1 MHMRRG
7 AFTLAVGD
15 ALGEGWIDQVLGAVR
30 DQVGRGDRGGRTYF
44 RHPLADGAS
53 DVPSDCMSEAFVK
66 VYARR
71 RAHNLLRRLRRG
83 RAEKEAAGFK
93 AFQSAG
99 VPSVELM
106 AWGEERR
113 RGLWERGLVVTR
125 FVNAPNLFSV
135 LARSGDHDILR
146 DGASFLAGLH
156 KKGLAHGDA
165 GLTNFLAGPS
175 GLLAL
180 DLSEWAPECT
190 TNRINDA
197 ARMAGSALAA
207 GLPPDSADEFFEHYL
222 SAADMPGLDAQRARF
237 KRRARRAA
245 VEDVSRL
252 FDAHPIG
259 SLESHDALQT
269 VLDAAPPGRVL
280 DAPCGEG
287 VLAEFLRVRGWD
299 VQCADIDPALYRLDR
314 APMTTVDLNRP
325 LPYQSAS
332 FDAVVCANALHRL
345 FNPAGAVAEFHR
357 LLRPGG
363 RLYLNVNN
371 YASLGR
377 RLRFLLYGSLD
388 NALNSG
394 GCKQTIDNPEA
405 HVRTALLLPQL
416 VNHLRAAGFTPPVL
430 YPAARPRTHVLSV
443 PLTWLVLGA
452 SLLVPAKSRERN
464 CLPFTNSA
472 SVLGG
477 GRYVVIEA
485 TKV

>member
-1 MHMRRG
+1 MQVRRG

-15 ALGEGWIDQVLGAVR
+15 TVDEGWIDRVLGAVR
-30 DQVGRGDRGGRTYF
+30 DHVGRGGRTYF
-44 RHPLADGAS
+44 RHPLAGFES
-53 DVPSDCMSEAFVK
+53 DTPQDCPGEAFVK
-66 VYARR
+66 VYSRR

-83 RAEKEAAGFK
+83 RAEKEAAGFR

-125 FVNAPNLFSV
+125 FINTPNLFSV
-135 LARSGDHDILR
+135 LMRSRDHGILR
-146 DGASFLAGLH
+146 DGAIFLANLH
-156 KKGLAHGDA
+156 RKGLAHGDA
-165 GLTNFLAGPS
+165 GLTNFLPGPS

-180 DLSEWAPECT
+180 DLSEWRREST
-190 TNRINDA
+190 SGRINDA

-207 GLPPDSADEFFEHYL
+207 GLPPDSAEEFFEHYL
-222 SAADMPGLDAQRARF
+222 TAAGIPALDAERAQFNRQ
-237 KRRARRAA
+237 ARRAA
-245 VEDVSRL
+245 AEDFSRL
-252 FDAHPIG
+252 FDAHAIG
-259 SLESHDALQT
+259 SLRSHDALKT

-280 DAPCGEG
+280 DAPSGHG

-299 VQCADIDPALYRLDR
+299 VHCADIDPALHRLDR
-314 APMTTVDLNRP
+314 VPMTAVDLNRP
-325 LPYQSAS
+325 LPYQSES

-357 LLRPGG
+357 LLRRGG
-363 RLYLNVNN
+363 RLYLNINN

-405 HVRTALLLPQL
+405 NVRVALMLPQL
-416 VNHLRAAGFTPPVL
+416 INHLRAAGFAQPVL
-430 YPAARPRTHVLSV
+430 YPADRSRTQGLSI
-443 PLTWLVLGA
+443 PLTWLVAGA

-477 GRYVVIEA
+477 GRYVVIVA
-485 TKV
+485 TKA